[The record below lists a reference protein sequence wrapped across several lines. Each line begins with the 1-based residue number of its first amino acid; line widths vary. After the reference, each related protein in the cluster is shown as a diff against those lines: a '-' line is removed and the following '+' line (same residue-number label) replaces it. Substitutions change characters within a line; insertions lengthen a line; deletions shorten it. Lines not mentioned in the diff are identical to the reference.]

1 MVQQMAPQTKGRA
14 KFEAGPVSFIV
25 QHELW
30 DGNLQDHSD
39 QGVAILVSSD
49 VGGKETTLLRFNCFD
64 LERSYVYGPEK
75 VNKLCRMD
83 PTVDGNP
90 IAWTVKQIKN
100 KLPDMLRTSGYED
113 IAGKVDAQKV
123 NQVAGDIESAAREIF
138 ATGRNTVKHNRGTDM
153 FEAGNIRFG
162 LELRKQAGG
171 DGGLAIH
178 VLSDLAGTPGRTYME
193 ETELLAFDCFR
204 EAPHYHYGPR
214 NKNHR
219 IFWDKTLVED
229 TLEWTLEQF
238 RSGRLRDMIQRA
250 GYPGVAADYDQTAV
264 DNIFPEMSR
273 RAREMQAQPLPA
285 EPTPNLVPR

>member
-1 MVQQMAPQTKGRA
+1 MAQFSRRTT
-14 KFEAGPVSFIV
+14 FDAGAVSFVV

-30 DGNLQDHSD
+30 DGNVDDHSD
-39 QGVAILVSSD
+39 QGVAILVTGQA
-49 VGGKETTLLRFNCFD
+49 GGEETELLRFNCFD
-64 LERSYVYGPEK
+64 LERSYVYGPET

-90 IAWTVKQIKN
+90 IAWSIKQIRE
-100 KLPDMLRTSGYED
+100 KLPEMLRTAGYEE
-113 IAGKVDAQKV
+113 IANKV
-123 NQVAGDIESAAREIF
+123 NKQEVAQVLGEVEAAARTAF
-138 ATGRNTVKHNRGTDM
+138 ATGRNTVKHNRGTDI
-153 FEAGNIRFG
+153 FEAGNFRFG

-178 VLSDLAGTPGRTYME
+178 VLADLAGTPGRSYTE

-219 IFWDKTLVED
+219 IFWDKTLVPD

-238 RSGRLRDMIQRA
+238 RTGRLKEMIARA

-264 DNIFPEMSR
+264 DAIFPEMAK
-273 RAREMQAQPLPA
+273 RAREMQAGPLPA